1 MPGFLFMMNN
11 KIIQDVLA
19 NIIGNA
25 IYDGADRERLE
36 RKIDYIIALLE
47 QLLTEL
53 SSAKPPIPDWR
64 SDNHPGGDT

>member
-1 MPGFLFMMNN
+1 MMDN

-25 IYDGADRERLE
+25 IYDGDDREHLE

-53 SSAKPPIPDWR
+53 SASKPPIPDWQ
-64 SDNHPGGDT
+64 SNNHPGGGI

>member
-1 MPGFLFMMNN
+1 MMDN

-36 RKIDYIIALLE
+36 RKIDHIIALLE
-47 QLLTEL
+47 QISANL
-53 SSAKPPIPDWR
+53 SAGQRLIPDSQ
-64 SDNHPGGDT
+64 SDTHPGGDT

>member
-1 MPGFLFMMNN
+1 MDN
-11 KIIQDVLA
+11 KIIQDVIA

-25 IYDGADRERLE
+25 IYDGDDRERLE

-47 QLLTEL
+47 QISTEL
-53 SSAKPPIPDWR
+53 SIAKAPIPDWR